1 MNPQVTVLL
10 SVYNGMPYLPKA
22 ISSILNQT
30 YDKLE
35 LLVIEDGSTDESLTY
50 LQSINDHRL
59 RLEIN
64 SENLGMAAS
73 LTKGLLLA
81 RGAYIARLDADDIAL
96 PNRIETQFDFMEKNK
111 EVKLCG
117 SFAQVIS
124 ENEDKLFVWRQAMTP
139 LEIKWRILFKNPFI
153 HSSVMFRKETVL
165 RNSIRYK
172 DMSGT
177 EDYQLWSEILKYGQG
192 VNLDQVLIQYRR
204 HDKSMTVYNIQP
216 MREAHIAV
224 ANSNQINLLNK
235 TVPFEYSRR
244 LLEELKGSKASFR
257 SANLFFD
264 LLNAFIKSCPDNME
278 SRVFL
283 KKQQSKLKSL
293 ISNKFLKLFFL
304 VRMYLFLNVRQFK

>member
-1 MNPQVTVLL
+1 MNPQVTVLM

-22 ISSILNQT
+22 IRSILNQN

-35 LLVIEDGSTDESLTY
+35 LLVIEDGSTDGSLQY
-50 LQSINDHRL
+50 LQGIMDNRL

-64 SENLGMAAS
+64 TVNMGMAAS
-73 LTKGLLLA
+73 LNKGLLLA

-96 PNRIETQFDFMEKNK
+96 PNRIKTQFDFMEMNK
-111 EVKLCG
+111 EVELCG

-124 ENEDKLFVWRQAMTP
+124 ENEDELFVWRQAMTP
-139 LEIKWRILFKNPFI
+139 LEIKWKMLFKNPFI
-153 HSSVMFRKETVL
+153 HSAVMFRKETVL
-165 RNSIRYK
+165 RNSIRYENL
-172 DMSGT
+172 SGT
-177 EDYQLWSEILKYGQG
+177 EDYKLWSEILKYGKG

-244 LLEELKGSKASFR
+244 LLEELKRSKASFR

-264 LLNAFIKSCPDNME
+264 LLNTFIKSCPDNME

-283 KKQQSKLKSL
+283 KKQQGKLKSL
-293 ISNKFLKLFFL
+293 ISNNFLKLLFL